1 MLGRPWARTAIVTG
15 YSVRNL
21 QFSPLIREFFTTST
35 YAGVERRFGSKVKL
49 TALGEYVR
57 SWRVQDFTY
66 ALGQAIRPAGQIQIL
81 PNNRWS
87 IEGSFAYAR
96 GEGFHSYDNV
106 QSGIFISYSKPL
118 HRSLSDGTE
127 QLPVEYPLRISLG
140 VEQQNFFNFA
150 GRGQTILRPVVRLT
164 LF

>member
-1 MLGRPWARTAIVTG
+1 MRERLFAPH
-15 YSVRNL
+15 
-21 QFSPLIREFFTTST
+21 IREAFTTST
-35 YAGVERRFGSKVKL
+35 YACVQQRFGEKVKL

-57 SWRVQDFTY
+57 SCRVQDFTY
-66 ALGQAIRPAGQIQIL
+66 ALAQAVRPAGQIQIL

-140 VEQQNFFNFA
+140 VERQNFFNFA
-150 GRGQTILRPVVRLT
+150 GRGQTTLRPVVRLT
-164 LF
+164 LFSCP